1 MLSIPSTEK
10 LALRNSLAVFV
21 VFAALKGLRSGKKAK
36 KGEKDATA
44 KPKSSGYT
52 EAIHT
57 SLAAGLTAEVFS
69 RGQTLTGS
77 SELGGMLSI
86 LPLRLLCNN
95 DSYHFNYK
103 FVITYLTAQ
112 VLASKLPK
120 SSTRNL
126 VLMMIS
132 ASQLL
137 GWWMIADDRLPGD
150 YVRFLDR
157 EGKVCRTGIRD
168 EQGKLKG
175 SQLVQ
180 LREIFKNESGK
191 HTWKELIPLCF
202 PRPNGEC
209 LSEKYDAKDSIVG
222 HHKAALEYFVHHF
235 RESMPFYTKVYVFRF
250 IASLLRG
257 KNSAKVAKQAADWTV
272 TERIAIALAG
282 DPNIVK
288 VGETFAS
295 VAKDI
300 GRSSAFLALYC
311 TLAFWGIGMAGHMAP
326 DVKTSPSHPLM
337 WLVLSIPGLSVLIE
351 SESQK
356 VTLANYCA
364 TFGLYPLF
372 SSFPVLFDVSALL
385 TTAVCGS
392 DSAARPALLNLLWP
406 ADPAGA
412 LKALAASQMRQKAQE
427 AVRNAALADVGAAP
441 VVK

>member
-1 MLSIPSTEK
+1 MPNFSTEK

-21 VFAALKGLRSGKKAK
+21 VFAALKGMRSGKKPK
-36 KGEKDATA
+36 NATA
-44 KPKSSGYT
+44 KPKSSGWT

-95 DSYHFNYK
+95 NSYHFNYK

-112 VLASKLPK
+112 VLASKFPK
-120 SSTRNL
+120 SNTRNL
-126 VLMMIS
+126 VLMMLS

-137 GWWMIADDRLPGD
+137 GWWILADDRLPGD
-150 YVRFLDR
+150 YIRFLDR
-157 EGKVCRTGIRD
+157 EGKVRRTDMRN
-168 EQGKLKG
+168 EQGKLIG
-175 SQLVQ
+175 SQLHQ
-180 LREIFKNESGK
+180 LRTIFKNESEK
-191 HTWKELIPLCF
+191 HTWKDVIPHCY

-209 LSEKYDAKDSIVG
+209 LAEKYGAKDSIVG

-235 RESMPFYTKVYVFRF
+235 RESMPFYFKIYAFRF
-250 IASLLRG
+250 IAGLLRG
-257 KNSAKVAKQAADWTV
+257 KNSAKVAKNAADWTV
-272 TERIAIALAG
+272 MERIAIALAG

-288 VGETFAS
+288 VGETFAA
-295 VAKDI
+295 VVKDI
-300 GRSSAFLALYC
+300 SRSSAFLALYC
-311 TLAFWGIGMAGHMAP
+311 TLAFWGLGMAGYMAP
-326 DVKTSPSHPLM
+326 DLKTSTSHPLL
-337 WLVLSIPGLSVLIE
+337 WLVLSVPGVSVLIE

-372 SSFPVLFDVSALL
+372 ASFPALFDISALL
-385 TTAVCGS
+385 TTAACGS
-392 DSAARPALLNLLWP
+392 DIVTRPALINLLWP

-412 LKALAASQMRQKAQE
+412 AKALAASQMRQKAQE
-427 AVRNAALADVGAAP
+427 AVRSS
-441 VVK
+441 VK